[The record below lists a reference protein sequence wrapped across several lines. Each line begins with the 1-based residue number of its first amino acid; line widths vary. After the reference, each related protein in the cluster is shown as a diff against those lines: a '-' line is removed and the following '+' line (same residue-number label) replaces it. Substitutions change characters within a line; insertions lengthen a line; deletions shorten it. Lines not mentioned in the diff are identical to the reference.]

1 MPDGYCE
8 VEDVRTAAQEAR
20 LSGALDTPYIEP
32 AIRGVSTW
40 LRKASGRHWYD
51 STGSPSDLISATTE
65 TATTVRLDISSTP
78 HAQRDQGHR
87 HERGVRYPVTTHG
100 PYAQLPLPHA
110 FVEQLNALE
119 VRDRSGDVTDWTTD
133 PEYQSGRGEDYY
145 VQEEDREG
153 YGRSYLYIRAASIG
167 ARRDYNGLV
176 TADYSYGLDA
186 ATEGW
191 RDVRRGVANLAAAQV
206 VVDDNVLTSIPDDGQ
221 LAGVDTQY
229 DQHVAAAIGEAWSHL
244 SPYL

>member
-8 VEDVRTAAQEAR
+8 IEDVRTAAQEAQ
-20 LSGALDTPYIEP
+20 LSGAFDAPYIEP
-32 AIRGVSTW
+32 AIQGVSTW

-51 STGSPSDLISATTE
+51 SSGTQSDLAPTTTE
-65 TATTVRLDISSTP
+65 TATTVRLDIPSSP
-78 HAQRDQGHR
+78 HAQRDQSHR
-87 HERGVRYPVTTHG
+87 HDRGVRYPVTTHG
-100 PYAQLPLPHA
+100 PYAQLLLPHA
-110 FVEQLNALE
+110 FVKELTALE

-145 VQEEDREG
+145 VREEDAEG
-153 YGRSYLYIRAASIG
+153 HGRSYLYVRAASIG

-191 RDVRRGVANLAAAQV
+191 QDVRWGVANLAAAQV
-206 VVDDNVLTSIPDDGQ
+206 VTDDNVLTSIPDDGQ
-221 LAGVDTQY
+221 LVGVDTQY
-229 DQHVAAAIGEAWSHL
+229 DQHVAAAIGEAWSAL
-244 SPYL
+244 APYL